1 MNDLYLWSVLSEPVV
16 SLTEIIKYDS
26 GAVMLLG

>member
-1 MNDLYLWSVLSEPVV
+1 MTEFYLWGVLSQPVV
-16 SLTEIIKYDS
+16 SLTEIIKDDS